1 MSTWLLVLTWIGL
14 AALLFVAAQ
23 VLILLNRVLRPLR
36 EIKQNADEILEYGL
50 RIAKNLD
57 GADEIVRTRELA
69 SALPALVRDK
79 FGGKEVEWSA

>member
-1 MSTWLLVLTWIGL
+1 MSTGLLVLTWIGL
-14 AALLFVAAQ
+14 AVLLVVAVQ

-36 EIKQNADEILEYGL
+36 EIKQNADEILEFGV

-69 SALPALVRDK
+69 TALPGLVRSK
-79 FGGKEVEWSA
+79 LGGKGVEWSA

>member
-1 MSTWLLVLTWIGL
+1 MSTGLLVLTWIGL
-14 AALLFVAAQ
+14 AALLGAAVQ

-36 EIKQNADEILEYGL
+36 EIKQNADEILEFGV

-69 SALPALVRDK
+69 AALPELVRDK
-79 FGGKEVEWSA
+79 FGGKEVEWSG

>member
-14 AALLFVAAQ
+14 AVLLVVAVQ

-36 EIKQNADEILEYGL
+36 EIKQNADEILEFGVK
-50 RIAKNLD
+50 IAKNLD

-69 SALPALVRDK
+69 TALPGLVRAK

>member
-1 MSTWLLVLTWIGL
+1 MSTGVVVLSWIGL
-14 AALLFVAAQ
+14 AVLLGVAVQ

-50 RIAKNLD
+50 RIATNLD

-69 SALPALVRDK
+69 IALPDLVDAK
-79 FGGKEVEWSA
+79 FAGKKVEWSA